1 MPAALLRGRRDH
13 FGAHGYPRTD
23 RPGACRTHWAT
34 SDRVET
40 AI

>member
-34 SDRVET
+34 PDRVET
-40 AI
+40 LI